1 MDAELHSLLEG
12 YKFFIT
18 LPLQWGDQ
26 DAMGHVNNTVYLR
39 WFESARIGYG
49 NLVGLLQV
57 ASTQK
62 IGPILAAVRCNYR
75 RQLRFPD
82 SVHVGAR
89 VTRIGRSSFTM
100 QHRVVSAALR
110 AIAADG
116 DSTIVTFDY
125 ANQVSVPVPE
135 EIRQNIASHEGPV
148 LQG

>member
-1 MDAELHSLLEG
+1 MEAELARLLEG
-12 YKFFIT
+12 YKFHIT

-49 NLVGLLQV
+49 NLVGLLQI

-82 SVHVGAR
+82 TVHVGAR
-89 VTRIGRSSFTM
+89 VTRIGRSSLTM
-100 QHRVVSAALR
+100 EHRVVSTALA

-125 ANQVSVPVPE
+125 AAQVTVPVPA
-135 EIRQNIASHEGPV
+135 EIRGNIARHEGLP
-148 LQG
+148 L